1 MLNVIRLYVGILS
14 VITRYAES
22 CFSYMP
28 LLIILNVVML
38 CIVTRYAKCQ
48 YAEFHYAECG
58 QTEHNYSLC

>member
-28 LLIILNVVML
+28 ILIILNVVML
-38 CIVTRYAKCQ
+38 CIVTRYAKC
-48 YAEFHYAECG
+48 EYAECRYA
-58 QTEHNYSLC
+58 EC